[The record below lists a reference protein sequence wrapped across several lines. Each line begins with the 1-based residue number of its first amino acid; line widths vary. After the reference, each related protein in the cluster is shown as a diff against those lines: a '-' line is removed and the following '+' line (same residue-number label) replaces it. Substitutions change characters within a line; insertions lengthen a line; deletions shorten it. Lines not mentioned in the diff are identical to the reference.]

1 MCPDEKPKLLTKTL
15 TFGLGNPLG
24 WDPRLKNCIP
34 LTQKQ
39 RKATYTGLRAT
50 SRILAQV
57 VNMLNAREYIRRVM
71 KVPEELVDE
80 FKPNYTPIKRELKE
94 LGIEEIDDISGATL
108 SQTYALGMKPAFTG
122 DHGKSLLMK
131 GERQLPLH
139 KINGTH
145 PIYGRGE
152 ETKIVVEGGKHHI
165 VVAIFSGDWAKK
177 NDLKSGWIAF
187 PITVKSRDKT
197 MAEQLNRT
205 ISGEWKLKN
214 CRIMRNLRKKGNRWL
229 GQVVVAYFPQPF
241 KRLDDTTV
249 MGIDLGVNVP
259 ACLHIRKDGKPNSWA
274 MMVGRG
280 KDMLHT
286 RSMIRGEIVRIIRSL
301 RSKDSPLDGSAK
313 DAAKDKLKILRKREK
328 RVMKSSSQKVAA
340 RIADT
345 AKRAGAGVWQ
355 MEELSENIKEDEPW
369 LRRNWAPGMVVDA
382 VRWQAE
388 QLGAELVFVNPRY
401 TSQRCSKCGKISS
414 KNRPKKKAKAAEF
427 ECIECGYEDNA
438 DKNAARN
445 ISIIDIE
452 KIIDEFVE
460 QKMAPNGAVQ

>member
-1 MCPDEKPKLLTKTL
+1 MCPDEKTKPLVKTL

-24 WDPRLKNCIP
+24 WDSRQKTFIA
-34 LTQKQ
+34 LTEKQ

-50 SRILAQV
+50 SRIIAQI
-57 VNMLNAREYIRRVM
+57 VNMLNAREYVRRVM
-71 KVPEELVDE
+71 KVPEELVDV
-80 FKPNYTPIKRELKE
+80 FKPNYNPIKRELKE
-94 LGIEEIDDISGATL
+94 LGIEEVDDISGATL
-108 SQTYALGMKPAFTG
+108 SQTYALGMKPDFSG
-122 DHGKSLLMK
+122 DHGKQLLMT

-145 PIYGRGE
+145 PIYGRGK
-152 ETKIVVEGGKHHI
+152 ETKIIEENGKYYI
-165 VVAIFSGDWAKK
+165 IVAIFSGDWAKK

-187 PITVKSRDKT
+187 PIKVKPRDKT
-197 MAEQLNRT
+197 MIGQLNHT

-214 CRIMRNLRKKGNRWL
+214 SRIMRNPRKKGNRWL
-229 GQVVVAYFPQPF
+229 GQVIVAYFPQPF
-241 KRLDDTTV
+241 KQLEDTTT

-259 ACLHIRKDGKPNSWA
+259 ACLHIRKDGKPNPWA

-280 KDMLHT
+280 RDMLHS
-286 RSMIRGEIVRIIRSL
+286 RSMIRGDIVRIIRSL
-301 RSKDSPLDGSAK
+301 RSKNSPLDG
-313 DAAKDKLKILRKREK
+313 AAKEAAKVKLKELRKREK
-328 RVMKSSSQKVAA
+328 RVMKSASQKVAA
-340 RIADT
+340 RIAEA

-355 MEELSENIKEDEPW
+355 MEKLSENIKEDEPW

-382 VRWQAE
+382 VRWRAE

-414 KNRPKKKAKAAEF
+414 KNRPKKKAKAALF

-445 ISIIDIE
+445 ISIVDIE

-460 QKMAPNGAVQ
+460 QEKAPNGAVQ